1 MYILYL
7 GNNCGICVHACM
19 IYGANHRYLCLYKWN
34 VFKRRSLLSACFRGV
49 LRRKNWSVLGIDIP
63 ELKIGSLV

>member
-49 LRRKNWSVLGIDIP
+49 LRR
-63 ELKIGSLV
+63 